1 MDKMWRIKAEVK
13 LKEGVLDVQ
22 GRAVEQVLR
31 QEGYDV
37 SGVRVGKMIEFI
49 TEKKMDLE
57 LLHEI
62 GNKLLFNPVIETIE
76 FFLEPVS

>member
-1 MDKMWRIKAEVK
+1 MWRIKAEVK